1 MRPARS
7 PQAGIALVL
16 VIWTLALLMVVA
28 ASFMLSSRADALVLR
43 NSISAAKA
51 AAAADSA
58 VQRAIFEVL
67 RASSLPDAWKA
78 DGAVRDWAF
87 DEAAVK
93 VGIRDE
99 SAKIDVN
106 TASDALLKGL
116 FASIGLGDEE
126 STRLLDAIV
135 DWRDADSLK
144 RPSGAE
150 EADYKAAG
158 LSYRPANANFQAI
171 EELQLVLGM
180 RPEIYRR
187 IAPMI
192 TVYSRQTGINAATAQ
207 RDVLL
212 AIPGV
217 TSDVVDV
224 YLQQRDAALAAAQPV
239 PAFPQAG
246 AFASPPNVQV
256 LNIRAEA
263 RLEDGTVFVRE
274 TVAIPRGAQ
283 RRPVTFLAWREGSVP
298 EIDAEPTDAAKVPR

>member
-1 MRPARS
+1 
-7 PQAGIALVL
+7 
-16 VIWTLALLMVVA
+16 
-28 ASFMLSSRADALVLR
+28 MLSSRADALVLR
-43 NSISAAKA
+43 NSISTAKA

-58 VQRAIFEVL
+58 VQRAIFELL
-67 RASSLPDAWKA
+67 RPANLPDAWKA

-87 DEAAVK
+87 DEATVK
-93 VGIRDE
+93 VSLRDE
-99 SAKIDVN
+99 SAKIDIN

-135 DWRDADSLK
+135 DWRDADALK
-144 RPSGAE
+144 RPNGAE

-158 LSYRPANANFQAI
+158 LSYRPANANFQAL
-171 EELQLVLGM
+171 EELQLVLGL

-187 IAPMI
+187 ITPMI
-192 TVYSRQTGINAATAQ
+192 TVYSRQTGINAATAS

-224 YLQQRDAALAAAQPV
+224 YLQQRDAALAAAQPL

-246 AFASPPNVQV
+246 AFASPPNAQV

-274 TVAIPRGAQ
+274 SVAIPRGAQ
-283 RRPVTFLAWREGSVP
+283 RRPITFLAWREGSAP
-298 EIDAEPTDAAKVPR
+298 EMAAEPTDAAKVPR

>member
-1 MRPARS
+1 MRPARA
-7 PQAGIALVL
+7 QAGIALVL

-43 NSISAAKA
+43 NSIATAKA

-67 RASSLPDAWKA
+67 RASNLPDAWKA
-78 DGAVRDWAF
+78 DGAQRDWAF
-87 DEAAVK
+87 DEAVVK

-99 SAKIDVN
+99 SAKIDIN

-135 DWRDADSLK
+135 DWRDTDALK
-144 RPSGAE
+144 RPNGAE

-187 IAPMI
+187 VAPLI
-192 TVYSRQTGINAATAQ
+192 TVYSRQTGVNAATAP

-224 YLQQRDAALAAAQPV
+224 YLQQRDAALAAAQPL

-283 RRPVTFLAWREGSVP
+283 RRPITFLAWREGSAP
-298 EIDAEPTDAAKVPR
+298 EIAVEPTDAAKVPR